1 MWHATECK
9 AMRISDRT
17 RDLLLAPF
25 AISPIIARFALP
37 ALIGAVVFGAG
48 VWLQATWPKVI
59 GVVLAA
65 PILWALAVL
74 LFVYFPILLFEA
86 VRSRLNKTK

>member
-1 MWHATECK
+1 M

-48 VWLQATWPKVI
+48 VWLQATWLKVI

>member
-48 VWLQATWPKVI
+48 VWLQATWLKVI

>member
-1 MWHATECK
+1 MP
-9 AMRISDRT
+9 ISDKT

-37 ALIGAVVFGAG
+37 ALIGVVLFVAG
-48 VWLQATWPKVI
+48 EWLQATWLKVI

-65 PILWALAVL
+65 PIFWAYAVL
-74 LFVYFPILLFEA
+74 LFVYCPILLLQA
-86 VRSRLNKTK
+86 IRNRLNRTK

>member
-1 MWHATECK
+1 MWYATECK

-48 VWLQATWPKVI
+48 VWLQATWLKVI

-65 PILWALAVL
+65 PILWAYAVL
-74 LFVYFPILLFEA
+74 LFVYCPILVFQA
-86 VRSRLNKTK
+86 IRSRLNKTK